1 MQYNYFNY
9 HNEKLPPYGFVIYF
23 AYRKLATGKQQII
36 YLLDQVKSQIIS
48 CIELYNN
55 FEVDNEK
62 MNWWLK
68 EVNKLNNKNN
78 ISFSTVK
85 KLVGVFDQKIL

>member
-9 HNEKLPPYGFVIYF
+9 PNEKLLPYGSVIYF
-23 AYRKLATGKQQII
+23 VYRKLATGKQQII

-48 CIELYNN
+48 CTELYNN
-55 FEVDNEK
+55 LGVANEK

-78 ISFSTVK
+78 ISSPQLK
-85 KLVGVFDQKIL
+85 KLA